1 MKRILA
7 LFALAL
13 AASPLMAA
21 PTNPG
26 YICSGPHKY
35 SVTLADPSD
44 PNSAW
49 SFPCLLPEYYSDQSL
64 ARYISQE
71 KCLTELMLNWS
82 ENFLHFVKSSSANA
96 NTQAKIVAQYEAA
109 VADVNAGRYASAY
122 RNIVRASN
130 KVSDLI
136 KNRKVVCAEGEDI
149 LLASFD
155 AVNGLWLIIYYPPPH
170 PES

>member
-82 ENFLHFVKSSSANA
+82 ENFLHFGNRGQGRLVSLIVKRRG
-96 NTQAKIVAQYEAA
+96 IL
-109 VADVNAGRYASAY
+109 ASAL
-122 RNIVRASN
+122 
-130 KVSDLI
+130 D
-136 KNRKVVCAEGEDI
+136 DI
-149 LLASFD
+149 TF
-155 AVNGLWLIIYYPPPH
+155 
-170 PES
+170 